1 MDAQGM
7 DDLSPEQLANVL
19 SILTGDELTPDELLS
34 NAWVLLVLA
43 PDDPRRERLY
53 LAVLRGQEAQKT
65 GIAKPSSGTS
75 YGLRL
80 SC

>member
-43 PDDPRRERLY
+43 PDDPSRERLY
-53 LAVLRGQEAQKT
+53 LAVLGQLPQET
-65 GIAKPSSGTS
+65 GIAEPSSGTS
-75 YGLRL
+75 
-80 SC
+80 